1 MAAGRAWLSA
11 AAFWEP
17 QRVWRFHLISVAGHG
32 RRGQQRRA
40 QMSLLSWLVVGLVA
54 GWIGSMIV
62 NRRGEGLI
70 MDILLGVVGAFV
82 GGYLFH
88 LFGHSGVSGINLY
101 SIFVAAVGSAVVL
114 FIYHAIF
121 RRRVL

>member
-1 MAAGRAWLSA
+1 
-11 AAFWEP
+11 
-17 QRVWRFHLISVAGHG
+17 
-32 RRGQQRRA
+32 
-40 QMSLLSWLVVGLVA
+40 MSLLSWLVVGLVA

-82 GGYLFH
+82 GGYLFS
-88 LFGHSGVSGINLY
+88 LFGHAGVTGINLY

>member
-1 MAAGRAWLSA
+1 
-11 AAFWEP
+11 
-17 QRVWRFHLISVAGHG
+17 
-32 RRGQQRRA
+32 
-40 QMSLLSWLVVGLVA
+40 MSLISWLVVGLVA

-70 MDILLGVVGAFV
+70 MDILLGVIGAFV

-88 LFGHSGVSGINLY
+88 LFGHAGVSGINIY
-101 SIFVAAVGSAVVL
+101 SIFVAAVGSAVIL

>member
-1 MAAGRAWLSA
+1 
-11 AAFWEP
+11 
-17 QRVWRFHLISVAGHG
+17 
-32 RRGQQRRA
+32 
-40 QMSLLSWLVVGLVA
+40 MSLISWLVVGLVA

-88 LFGHSGVSGINLY
+88 LFGHAGVSGINLY
-101 SIFVAAVGSAVVL
+101 SIFVAAVGSALVL
-114 FIYHAIF
+114 FVYHAIF
-121 RRRVL
+121 RRRVI

>member
-1 MAAGRAWLSA
+1 
-11 AAFWEP
+11 
-17 QRVWRFHLISVAGHG
+17 
-32 RRGQQRRA
+32 
-40 QMSLLSWLVVGLVA
+40 VVGLLA

-70 MDILLGVVGAFV
+70 MDIVLGVVGAFV

-101 SIFVAAVGSAVVL
+101 SIFVAAIGSMVVL
-114 FIYHAIF
+114 VIYHALV
-121 RRRVL
+121 RPRML